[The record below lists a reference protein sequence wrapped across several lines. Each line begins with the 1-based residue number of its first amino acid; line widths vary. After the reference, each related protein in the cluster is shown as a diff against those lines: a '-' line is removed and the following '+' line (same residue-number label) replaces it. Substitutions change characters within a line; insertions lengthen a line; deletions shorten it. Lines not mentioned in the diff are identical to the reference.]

1 MGLGSRAGSTEE
13 EAFLLKDGDNSW
25 LLSVYQA
32 QAKQSERKM
41 DEGNT
46 RGLDSP
52 EPSRPGWWSRQ
63 SVFLRY
69 RFFAFTSLVA
79 RGLASLKSR
88 GPAATLRM
96 AGDRVFPLPRQPFPL
111 QLYADFE
118 SALGVRLPIV
128 SDPAQVTASI
138 IIPVH
143 NELEFTLRCLHA
155 LGRSGD
161 RSAFEVILVD
171 DASSDASAAT
181 LARIDGLR
189 YLRNTENLGF
199 IQSCNAGAGIARGEF
214 LVFLNNDTVVQPG
227 WLDAL
232 LGTFASHTDTGL
244 AGAKLVYPDG
254 RLQEAGGIV
263 FADGQAANYGR
274 NDDAAH
280 PRYNF
285 VREADYCSGAA
296 IAIRRA
302 LFVELEGFDHHYLPA
317 YFEDTELAMRVRG
330 AGMKVRYQP
339 ASVVVHFEGASSGT
353 DLRRGVKAFQVSN
366 QEKFIARWGH
376 QLALSQPHLDNV
388 GDAHSSRVA
397 AATHR
402 ARRHVLIIDSYTP
415 TPDRDS
421 GSARMLALMRLLI
434 EEDCAVVFFCQNL
447 TEDGPYSEALRQL
460 GVETW
465 SRPWIRSIPE
475 WLVKHGRRFDAIIV
489 SRHYVLS
496 PLLPML
502 RELAPQA
509 HLVFDTVDLHFLREQ
524 REAAQSFEPAAAATA
539 ARTQR
544 AELALVRAADS
555 TWVVSP
561 YERELL
567 AQHEPSAAIGVVS
580 NIHSI
585 VADTAGFSAREGLL
599 FVGSF
604 RHPPNVD
611 AALWMANDLFP
622 LIRAELPELALHVVG
637 ADAPEAILALARLP
651 GVRVHGH
658 VADLDSLLDA
668 TRISVAPLRY
678 GAGIKG
684 KINHS
689 LSRGLPVV
697 ATPCAIEGMS
707 LVDGED
713 VLSADNAGDFAQAVV
728 RLYRDEALWLRLRH
742 AGIENTRRYF
752 SPEVARA
759 FIQPWLRSLRKKP
772 AVP

>member
-1 MGLGSRAGSTEE
+1 MDAG
-13 EAFLLKDGDNSW
+13 G
-25 LLSVYQA
+25 
-32 QAKQSERKM
+32 M
-41 DEGNT
+41 

-52 EPSRPGWWSRQ
+52 ETNRPGWWSRQ
-63 SVFLRY
+63 LVFLRY
-69 RFFAFTSLVA
+69 RFFAFTSLVT
-79 RGLASLKSR
+79 RGLASLRSR

-96 AGDRVFPLPRQPFPL
+96 VGERVFPLPRQPFPL
-111 QLYADFE
+111 QLYADIAPGQE
-118 SALGVRLPIV
+118 VQLPSIARNAEPTV
-128 SDPAQVTASI
+128 SI

-143 NELEFTLRCLHA
+143 NQLEFTLRCLHA
-155 LGRSGD
+155 LGRSDG
-161 RSAFEVILVD
+161 RSTFEIIVVD
-171 DASSDASAAT
+171 DASTDDSAAT
-181 LARIDGLR
+181 LAGVDGLR
-189 YLRNTENLGF
+189 YLRNAENLGF
-199 IQSCNAGAGIARGEF
+199 IQSCNVGAAMARGEF
-214 LVFLNNDTVVQPG
+214 LVFLNNDTIVQPG

-232 LGTFASHTDTGL
+232 LGTFVSHPNTGL

-302 LFVELEGFDHHYLPA
+302 FFFELEGFDRHYLPA
-317 YFEDTELAMRVRG
+317 YFEDTDLAMRVRG
-330 AGMKVRYQP
+330 ANLKVRYQP

-353 DLRRGVKAFQVSN
+353 DLRHGVKAFQVSN
-366 QEKFIARWGH
+366 QEKFIARWGA
-376 QLALSQPHLDNV
+376 QLAQSQPRIDDS
-388 GDAHSSRVA
+388 GDRDTRAA

-434 EEDCAVVFFCQNL
+434 EEGCAVVFFCQNL
-447 TEDGPYSEALRQL
+447 TDDGKYSEALRQL

-465 SRPWIRSIPE
+465 SRPWIRNIPN
-475 WLVKHGRRFDAIIV
+475 WLGKHGRRFDAIIV

-509 HLVFDTVDLHFLREQ
+509 HVVFDTVDLHFLREQ
-524 REAAQSFEPAAAATA
+524 REAAQSGDPADAASA

-544 AELALVRAADS
+544 AELALIGAADS
-555 TWVVSP
+555 TWVVSA

-567 AQHEPSAAIGVVS
+567 AGHNPSATIGVVS
-580 NIHSI
+580 NIHS
-585 VADTAGFSAREGLL
+585 VVTDTPGFFAREGLL

-611 AALWMANDLFP
+611 AALWLANEIFP

-637 ADAPEAILALARLP
+637 ADAPEAVLALALLP

-658 VADLDSLLDA
+658 VPDLDALLDA
-668 TRISVAPLRY
+668 TRVSVAPLRY

-713 VLSADNAGDFAQAVV
+713 VLSADNAREFAQAVV
-728 RLYRDEALWLRLRH
+728 RLYADPALWQRLRE
-742 AGIENTRRYF
+742 AGVDNTRRHF
-752 SPEVARA
+752 SPETARA
-759 FIQPWLRSLRKKP
+759 FIRPWLQSLRQSP
-772 AVP
+772 VASM

>member
-1 MGLGSRAGSTEE
+1 MEAGGTRGIDSRAT
-13 EAFLLKDGDNSW
+13 N
-25 LLSVYQA
+25 
-32 QAKQSERKM
+32 
-41 DEGNT
+41 
-46 RGLDSP
+46 
-52 EPSRPGWWSRQ
+52 RPGWWSRQ
-63 SVFLRY
+63 RIFLRY

-96 AGDRVFPLPRQPFPL
+96 AGERVFPPARQPFPL
-111 QLYADFE
+111 QLYADIAPGRE
-118 SALGVRLPIV
+118 VRLASVARSSQP
-128 SDPAQVTASI
+128 TASI

-143 NELEFTLRCLHA
+143 NQLQFTLRCLHA
-155 LGRSGD
+155 LVRSGD

-171 DASSDASAAT
+171 DASSDDSAAT

-189 YLRNTENLGF
+189 YLRNAENLGF
-199 IQSCNAGAGIARGEF
+199 IQSCNAGAAMARGEF

-232 LGTFASHTDTGL
+232 LGTFSSHPDTGL

-274 NDDAAH
+274 NEDAAH
-280 PRYNF
+280 PRFNF

-296 IAIRRA
+296 IAIRRT
-302 LFVELEGFDHHYLPA
+302 LFGELGGFDRHYLPA
-317 YFEDTELAMRVRG
+317 YFEDTELAMRVRA
-330 AGMKVRYQP
+330 AGLKVRYQP

-353 DLRRGVKAFQVSN
+353 DLRRGVKAFQVAN
-366 QEKFIARWGH
+366 QEKFIARWGE
-376 QLALSQPHLDNV
+376 QLAQSQPRIENGDDAASARV
-388 GDAHSSRVA
+388 G

-421 GSARMLALMRLLI
+421 GSTRMLALMRLLI
-434 EEDCAVVFFCQNL
+434 EEGCAVVFFCQNL
-447 TEDGPYSEALRQL
+447 TDDGKYSEALRQL

-465 SRPWIRSIPE
+465 SRPWIRNIPE
-475 WLVKHGRRFDAIIV
+475 WLGKHGRRFDAIIV

-496 PLLPML
+496 PLLAMV

-509 HLVFDTVDLHFLREQ
+509 HVVFDTVDLHFLREQ
-524 REAAQSFEPAAAATA
+524 REAAQSGDPAAAATA
-539 ARTQR
+539 ARTRR

-555 TWVVSP
+555 TWVVSA

-567 AQHEPSAAIGVVS
+567 AQLEPSAAIGVVS

-585 VADTAGFSAREGLL
+585 VAETAGFSAREGLL
-599 FVGSF
+599 FFGSF

-611 AALWMANDLFP
+611 AALWMANEIFP
-622 LIRAELPELALHVVG
+622 LLRVELPQLALHVVG
-637 ADAPEAILALARLP
+637 ADAPDSILALARLP

-658 VADLDSLLDA
+658 VPDLDALLDA
-668 TRISVAPLRY
+668 TRVSVAPLRY

-707 LVDGED
+707 LVDGQD
-713 VLSADNAGDFAQAVV
+713 VLSADNARDFSEAVV
-728 RLYRDEALWLRLRH
+728 RLYGDSALWQRLRE
-742 AGIENTRRYF
+742 AGMENTRRHF
-752 SPEVARA
+752 SPEAARS
-759 FIQPWLRSLRKKP
+759 FVRPWLQSLRKTP
-772 AVP
+772 AAP